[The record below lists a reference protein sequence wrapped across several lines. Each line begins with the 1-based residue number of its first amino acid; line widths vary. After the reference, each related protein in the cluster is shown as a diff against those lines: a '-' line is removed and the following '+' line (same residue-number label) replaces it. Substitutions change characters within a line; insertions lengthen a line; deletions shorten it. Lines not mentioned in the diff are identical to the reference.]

1 MFLGCHDQL
10 CLAEICFWE
19 NPLRL
24 RGPKPVGP
32 ELVPAAAEADDENEA
47 DEAET
52 GWALMATKLSW
63 TSRVSV

>member
-1 MFLGCHDQL
+1 MFLGKPFMAQ
-10 CLAEICFWE
+10 
-19 NPLRL
+19 
-24 RGPKPVGP
+24 GPKARRA